1 MIDGWDLAA
10 AFAKAVTYAAT
21 FGAAGAVFFLVY
33 GGTLLHDPQRI
44 LIRRLIGILVGV
56 AAAASILR
64 MLLLAGS
71 MSGEIAGMF
80 DRRFAGM
87 ILSAGEGRATGM
99 RIVGLALLLSVF
111 SAKPVLRA
119 PAIIGAIAGAIAA
132 STSFAW
138 VGHIHG
144 MVPNTA
150 ATLLLCLHLLC
161 AAFWMGALPPLLV
174 IAAGTD
180 AIQIAAAAAR
190 FGKLA
195 LRAVA
200 VLLAAGAS
208 LLFMLIGDAAQFWGS
223 DYGRMMAIKLLAVA
237 ALLGVAAWNKLSLTR
252 RLLKGDTRA
261 ALMFRRS
268 LRTEMGLGALILLTT
283 AAFTTLT
290 GPP

>member
-1 MIDGWDLAA
+1 VEINGWDLAA

-33 GGTLLHDPQRI
+33 CSTLLRDRQRT
-44 LIRRLIGILVGV
+44 LIRRLIGILVGIG
-56 AAAASILR
+56 AAASILR
-64 MLLLAGS
+64 ILLLAGS

-80 DRRFAGM
+80 DRSFASM
-87 ILSAGEGRATGM
+87 ILSAGEGRATGL
-99 RIVGLALLLSVF
+99 RIVGLALLPSAFAARPVF
-111 SAKPVLRA
+111 RG
-119 PAIIGAIAGAIAA
+119 PAIVGAIAA

-144 MVPNTA
+144 MMPNTA

-161 AAFWMGALPPLLV
+161 AAFWLGALAPLLV
-174 IAAGTD
+174 IAAGGNAAQT
-180 AIQIAAAAAR
+180 AAAAAR

-195 LRAVA
+195 LRVVA
-200 VLLAAGAS
+200 VLLAAGLS
-208 LLFMLIGDAAQFWGS
+208 LLLMLIGNAAQFWAS

-237 ALLGVAAWNKLSLTR
+237 ALLGVAAWNKLFLTP
-252 RLLKGDTRA
+252 RLLKGDARA

-268 LRTEMGLGALILLTT
+268 VRTEMGLGALILLTT